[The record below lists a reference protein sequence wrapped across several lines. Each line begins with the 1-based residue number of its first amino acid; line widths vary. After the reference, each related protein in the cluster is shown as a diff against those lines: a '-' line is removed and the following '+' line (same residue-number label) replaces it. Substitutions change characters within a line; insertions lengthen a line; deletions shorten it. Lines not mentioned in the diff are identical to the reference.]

1 MMSATSRPPDLT
13 LLVAGDPEQR
23 TGSHVYDARIAE
35 ALRQRDW
42 DVEVEGLAGRF
53 PTPDQ
58 QANESLE
65 HALSR
70 QPEGA
75 RVVLD
80 AMVMAGLPE
89 VVARHADRLELTALM
104 HHPQADETGLSES
117 QREGFLFSETLAL
130 RSMHRVIATSPFT
143 AERLAG
149 FGVLPS
155 RIHVVEPGVTP
166 APLANSVERHVEG
179 TEPTRLL
186 CVASLT
192 PRKGYEVLIEALS
205 ELSDFDW
212 QCDCIGGFDLDPD
225 HASRIETMIEEKGL
239 GERVCLLGTRSPEA
253 LSAYYAEADLF
264 VLPSYYE
271 GYGMVVTEAL
281 ARGLPVITTTGG
293 ALRHTLPEGAGVAV
307 EPGDAQALASAVRGW
322 LEDGEL
328 RAQLSRG
335 AVEARRQQQDWHSAA
350 QAFAEALGEG

>member
-1 MMSATSRPPDLT
+1 MSATSRPPDLT

-42 DVEVEGLAGRF
+42 DVVVEGLAGRF

-65 HALSR
+65 EALR
-70 QPEGA
+70 GQPEGA

-89 VVARHADRLELTALM
+89 IVARHAGRLELTALM
-104 HHPQADETGLSES
+104 HHPLADETGLSEN
-117 QREGFLFSETLAL
+117 QREGFRVSETLAL
-130 RSMHRVIATSPFT
+130 RAMHRVIATSTFT
-143 AERLAG
+143 AERLAD

-155 RIHVVEPGVTP
+155 HLHVVEPGVTP
-166 APLANSVERHVEG
+166 VPLASSVDRHVDG
-179 TEPTRLL
+179 TWPTRLL

-205 ELSDFDW
+205 ELSDLNW
-212 QCDCIGGFDLDPD
+212 QCDCIGGLELDPG
-225 HASRIETMIEEKGL
+225 HASRVEAMIEAKGL

-253 LSAYYAEADLF
+253 LSSYYAEADLF

-281 ARGLPVITTTGG
+281 ACGLPVITTTGG
-293 ALRHTLPEGAGVAV
+293 ALRHTLPKGAGMAV
-307 EPGDAQALASAVRGW
+307 EPGDAKALATALRRW
-322 LEDGEL
+322 FEDGEL

-335 AVEARRQQQDWHSAA
+335 AVEARRQQQDWNSAA
-350 QAFAEALGEG
+350 EAFAAALGEG